1 MGIFERNSKKKTL
14 KRWDQ
19 GTSSLFHRQQVQFL
33 DITLSTGA
41 SMVRKHG
48 LQVLKN
54 GPSLKKVTQAKLLHH
69 ATGDRWTLDM
79 TDSFC
84 PIQKKNEG
92 QEHCWWTI
100 HWDSWTVKQN
110 LSQQGRK
117 EKKYPSNGPFLPLC
131 LPDGYFWCAM
141 IINWSIPFNE

>member
-1 MGIFERNSKKKTL
+1 
-14 KRWDQ
+14 
-19 GTSSLFHRQQVQFL
+19 
-33 DITLSTGA
+33 
-41 SMVRKHG
+41 MVRKHG

-92 QEHCWWTI
+92 QEHC
-100 HWDSWTVKQN
+100 
-110 LSQQGRK
+110 
-117 EKKYPSNGPFLPLC
+117 
-131 LPDGYFWCAM
+131 
-141 IINWSIPFNE
+141 

>member
-84 PIQKKNEG
+84 PIQKKRGPRALLMDYSLRLMNSEAKP
-92 QEHCWWTI
+92 E
-100 HWDSWTVKQN
+100 SA
-110 LSQQGRK
+110 RK
-117 EKKYPSNGPFLPLC
+117 EGKKYPSNGPFLPLC
-131 LPDGYFWCAM
+131 LPDGYF
-141 IINWSIPFNE
+141 

>member
-1 MGIFERNSKKKTL
+1 MGIFERNSKKNVKTL
-14 KRWDQ
+14 GSRNF
-19 GTSSLFHRQQVQFL
+19 GSSLFHRQQVQFL
-33 DITLSTGA
+33 DITLSTE
-41 SMVRKHG
+41 MVRKHG

-92 QEHCWWTI
+92 QEHC
-100 HWDSWTVKQN
+100 
-110 LSQQGRK
+110 
-117 EKKYPSNGPFLPLC
+117 
-131 LPDGYFWCAM
+131 
-141 IINWSIPFNE
+141 